1 MSDGCER
8 ILSPFTGRKKRRA
21 SNKTREIAYCNLRNL
36 VEILLKL
43 CYSGSPFTQDKHKN
57 FVNLIII

>member
-1 MSDGCER
+1 MSDSSER
-8 ILSPFTGRKKRRA
+8 ILSPFTGRKNRRA

-43 CYSGSPFTQDKHKN
+43 CYSGFQS
-57 FVNLIII
+57 IYSR